1 MKFQPRM
8 TSSAGQ
14 YRERD
19 RRPWPLI
26 VATLRTDGQ
35 MVISE
40 RRRLAVGT
48 GWTLLSTLIAL
59 AVSAVLNPVIVLYLG
74 VAGYGEWA
82 AAVAVA
88 SLFGV
93 GGDLGVAGALTKFT
107 AERQGRQQDLGSL
120 AGNALLFALLAGC
133 AAGGVL
139 AMLASV
145 LARDL
150 AYPDFAVLLQIQ
162 AAQMPINLGIASLLS
177 LYQGRR
183 MFRSLAVISILM
195 VTGSFGLTI
204 AFLTGGRESDGQA
217 EAPSDHE

>member
-1 MKFQPRM
+1 MLLTRHGLISLKFRPRM
-8 TSSAGQ
+8 TSSARQ

-82 AAVAVA
+82 AAIAVA

-133 AAGGVL
+133 VVGGLL
-139 AMLASV
+139 ATFASA

-150 AYPDFAVLLQIQ
+150 AYPDFAFLLQIQ
-162 AAQMPINLGIASLLS
+162 AAQMPVNLGIASLVG
-177 LYQGRR
+177 LYQCRR
-183 MFRSLAVISILM
+183 LFRSLGVISLLL
-195 VTGSFGLTI
+195 VTAGFGFSR
-204 AFLTGGRESDGQA
+204 AFLVA
-217 EAPSDHE
+217 A

>member
-1 MKFQPRM
+1 M
-8 TSSAGQ
+8 THSAGQ

-48 GWTLLSTLIAL
+48 GWTLLSTLVAL

-74 VAGYGEWA
+74 VASYGEWA
-82 AAVAVA
+82 AAIAVA

-107 AERQGRQQDLGSL
+107 AERQGRDEQVGSL
-120 AGNALLFALLAGC
+120 AGNALLFAVLAGC
-133 AAGGVL
+133 IAGGFL
-139 AMLASV
+139 ATLASL
-145 LARDL
+145 LARGL
-150 AYPDFAVLLQIQ
+150 AYPDFAALLQIQ

-183 MFRSLAVISILM
+183 MFRSLAITSIVLG
-195 VTGSFGLTI
+195 TSSFGLT
-204 AFLTGGRESDGQA
+204 L
-217 EAPSDHE
+217 